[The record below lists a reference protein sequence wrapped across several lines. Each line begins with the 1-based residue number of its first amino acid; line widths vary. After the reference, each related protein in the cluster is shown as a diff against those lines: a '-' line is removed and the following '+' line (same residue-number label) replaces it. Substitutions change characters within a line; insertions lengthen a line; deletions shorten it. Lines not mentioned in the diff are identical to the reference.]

1 MELKDKKAVIAK
13 EKRCSN
19 CFGLQETIH
28 CFNSHQCQICKSKHH
43 TALCAEKETRFG
55 ASTVIPNTTV
65 TAGCCSV
72 TTALASSS
80 DAVILE
86 TATVHVIG
94 PDGRKTRGILLIDG
108 GSQRTWIKQGISK
121 QLNLEKLT
129 VEEIGTRGFR
139 QTVPSQTEKHNLVK
153 FQVRG
158 TWPGAPSIP
167 LKALEVD
174 EVGSTGPYQ
183 NSQFARKLWLEN
195 ENLADDRFERDDA
208 DEDEEL
214 TILVGKDQQYEILFN
229 EPAEISPCGLRAFNS
244 HLGKVVSGPKKED

>member
-1 MELKDKKAVIAK
+1 MLPCVFCKEMHWATNCSMELKDKKAVIAK

-19 CFGLQETIH
+19 CFGLHETIH
-28 CFNSHQCQICKSKHH
+28 CFNSHRCQICKAKHH

-139 QTVPSQTEKHNLVK
+139 QSVPSQTEKHNLVK

-158 TWPGAPSIP
+158 TWQGP
-167 LKALEVD
+167 LLYHSK
-174 EVGSTGPYQ
+174 PW
-183 NSQFARKLWLEN
+183 KWM
-195 ENLADDRFERDDA
+195 
-208 DEDEEL
+208 
-214 TILVGKDQQYEILFN
+214 K
-229 EPAEISPCGLRAFNS
+229 
-244 HLGKVVSGPKKED
+244 